1 MRLELVT
8 NQDRLVEARLSDSD
22 DELVECYASASATNL
37 LRLGK
42 EQRRVFE
49 QLGRDGRNPSKCV
62 TELHKIGL
70 EIRQGFGER
79 IATHLDES
87 AHAFLELHVAED
99 LLDVPWELAMI
110 GDQPLSRHCCV
121 GRRLLGRPA
130 DMDSSPDQSPEK
142 IRVAILANP
151 DFSLSGAEREGMAI
165 RNRLQRVKQLD
176 VESPREIRSH
186 ADLQELLQ
194 THDWL
199 HFAGHAEVLRRRS
212 TTGSSAVDFLRW
224 KMGDTCFLDAGDLG
238 RAGVWPKLIFA
249 NGCGT
254 LQIVEREASTCLVRS
269 LCRDRQKLVVGTACQ
284 HHDQFGRRFAIFC
297 YEFLMLGMPIGM
309 ALLEARRQLATDFP
323 AAAVWGLNYLLYGSP
338 ESRLFTV
345 KADMISSRDRFLKRT
360 TANVQNKPTANFPVA
375 CCQCHDSIMG
385 PFMVGRE
392 VPSADGHA
400 VMCVRCTATTNQSV
414 PAGTL
419 AAPAVVPPP
428 LPDRVAPRQS
438 QPTLSPKVSPTAPSL
453 VAACETRVDQA
464 EFKPD
469 HYSSAFVSFELMSR
483 VDDFARLLGR
493 RLHESSKVRD
503 VPSGLLV
510 DVEWQALAPSKL
522 GAEVLEPI
530 NSTVHQGFRAVGT
543 GSSSARTTNDREVIR
558 VEWLVCQIQMD
569 SDQDRHAY
577 GSALRSALIRWMK
590 KARLASV
597 QTAASPTV
605 FLVAAIDGWPTELM
619 QNVLQGEPWS
629 DVLGP
634 GCAVV
639 LSDTLGHQLRYCS
652 EQLPAAA
659 MKDVWQS
666 WKPERSLPEL
676 IAELQ
681 SMLPLPR
688 TVNLGQW
695 AQVKGVKPDEAL
707 AAARWVAAE
716 NDLKLAQIVGF
727 GWVLSPTE

>member
-1 MRLELVT
+1 MRLELVK
-8 NQDRLVEARLSDSD
+8 NQDCLVEARLSDAAD
-22 DELVECYASASATNL
+22 GLVECYASASATNL

-42 EQRRVFE
+42 EQRRVYE
-49 QLGRDGRNPSKCV
+49 QLARDDRMLSTCV
-62 TELHKIGL
+62 TELQKIGL
-70 EIRQGFGER
+70 EIRQGFGEQITR
-79 IATHLDES
+79 HLDES
-87 AHAFLELHVAED
+87 THAFLELHIAED

-130 DMDSSPDQSPEK
+130 DMDSNPDQSPEK

-165 RNRLQRVKQLD
+165 RNRLRSIKQLE
-176 VESPREIRSH
+176 VESPREIRSN
-186 ADLQELLQ
+186 ADVQELLQ

-199 HFAGHAEVLRRRS
+199 HFAGHAEVLRRGS
-212 TTGSSAVDFLRW
+212 TTGSSAVDSLRW
-224 KMGDTCFLDAGDLG
+224 KIGDTCFLDAGDLG
-238 RAGVWPKLIFA
+238 RAGCWPKFIFA

-254 LQIVEREASTCLVRS
+254 LQIVEREASTCLVRR
-269 LCRDRQKLVVGTACQ
+269 LCRGHQKLVVGTACK

-309 ALLEARRQLATDFP
+309 ALLEARRQLAIDFP
-323 AAAVWGLNYLLYGSP
+323 TAAVWGLNYLLYGSP

-345 KADMISSRDRFLKRT
+345 KADMISSRDRFLKRI
-360 TANVQNKPTANFPVA
+360 TANVQNKPTAGFPVA
-375 CCQCHDSIMG
+375 CCRCHDSIVG

-392 VPSADGHA
+392 VPSADGRA
-400 VMCVRCTATTNQSV
+400 VMCRRCTTTTEQSV

-419 AAPAVVPPP
+419 AAPVVVPPP
-428 LPDRVAPRQS
+428 FPDRVAPRPS
-438 QPTLSPKVSPTAPSL
+438 QPTLSWDMSL
-453 VAACETRVDQA
+453 TTSSLGAECKTRVVQA
-464 EFKPD
+464 EFQPD
-469 HYSSAFVSFELMSR
+469 HHSSALVSFEAMS
-483 VDDFARLLGR
+483 VVEDFARLLGR

-510 DVEWQALAPSKL
+510 DVEWQALAPCKV
-522 GAEVLEPI
+522 GVEALEPI

-543 GSSSARTTNDREVIR
+543 GSSSARTTNDREVMR
-558 VEWLVCQIQMD
+558 VEWLVCQIQVD
-569 SDQDRHAY
+569 SDQDIHAY
-577 GSALRSALIRWMK
+577 GSALRSTLIRWMK

-597 QTAASPTV
+597 QTAACPTV
-605 FLVAAIDGWPTELM
+605 FLVATIDGWPKELM

-695 AQVKGVKPDEAL
+695 AQVKGVRLDEAL